1 MKNPELLEG
10 YYEVLAEY
18 NKVNDVQFT
27 FTEVHHDPD
36 VVCCEESTA
45 DGYSVW
51 VLKETDE
58 REILC
63 ENVHY
68 YEPQVSDLFR
78 LMHDVAGSRDQ
89 VEAYVEIDH
98 CYLNEFMYE
107 ELCSEYQKYSLAYE
121 DVKDAFIQN

>member
-51 VLKETDE
+51 VLKETNE

-68 YEPQVSDLFR
+68 YEPQVSDLFA
-78 LMHDVAGSRDQ
+78 LMHAVNSDW
-89 VEAYVEIDH
+89 VEAMVEMAYYYIR
-98 CYLNEFMYE
+98 EFMYE
-107 ELCSEYQKYSLAYE
+107 ALCAEFAHQESL
-121 DVKDAFIQN
+121 K

>member
-68 YEPQVSDLFR
+68 YEPRVSDLFR
-78 LMHDVAGSRDQ
+78 LMLDMHTEL

-98 CYLNEFMYE
+98 SYLCDFMYE
-107 ELCSEYQKYSLAYE
+107 ALCSEYQKRMEAVQ
-121 DVKDAFIQN
+121 D